1 MRGDRIEDALERSGA
16 ANLTLLRR
24 RIVHALE
31 HFEHVA
37 VRTAVLVDRH
47 RAEASTAPG
56 GISLREFRFG
66 VAGCVLAVAA
76 FLVARLTAWPPHED
90 ETLAL
95 FVGNRKLGELLN
107 IVLDERGGAPLH
119 FLLAAAAAHSG
130 GGLIAL
136 RLVSAVFA
144 LASIPLV
151 ALLAARLTDRATALA
166 ATILTSASWVLL
178 FHGVYGRMYS
188 LFLFTSALSYLA
200 LLWALERDGPWRF
213 ALWGLAA
220 IACVASHPYGAL
232 VLASQGLYVLAVRR
246 HLMKSLVAFAVVG
259 LLGTPFWL
267 ADLRLANRFD
277 VGVAGA
283 GGGKLGRPLPV
294 LEYLSDVAGDFTAS
308 WWLLRAPILLLAG
321 YGFWRLA
328 RTRRAAA
335 VLVACVFATP
345 TLAMLLARLGSS
357 ASPESRHLIFALPFF
372 MTALAFGLVSLAR
385 RFGRAVLVFGL
396 AALVAAEAGWTYAKT
411 PALVTGD
418 PGARVAG
425 RDAASAWL
433 AATSRADDIFF
444 GYEPVYLGAW
454 ERNHGVG
461 RIVIPRADSKLAA
474 SRLDALQRP
483 LGRGVWVFDAYDTNN
498 CPCARR
504 LAIETRAPWPSARYE
519 VRAFG
524 PYLVVRTRGRT
535 ETPKQYLDDAAQV
548 MIVGKSLFIGDA
560 DINFVTVRRA
570 ADRLG
575 VLGY

>member
-1 MRGDRIEDALERSGA
+1 M
-16 ANLTLLRR
+16 
-24 RIVHALE
+24 
-31 HFEHVA
+31 
-37 VRTAVLVDRH
+37 
-47 RAEASTAPG
+47 
-56 GISLREFRFG
+56 
-66 VAGCVLAVAA
+66 LAVAA

-95 FVGNRKLGELLN
+95 FVGSRKLGELLN

-119 FLLAAAAAHSG
+119 FLFAAAAAHSG
-130 GGLIAL
+130 GGLVAL

-151 ALLAARLTDRATALA
+151 TLIALRLTDRTTALA

-178 FHGVYGRMYS
+178 FHGIYGRMYS

-200 LLWALERDGPWRF
+200 LLWALERDGAWRF

-232 VLASQGLYVLAVRR
+232 VLASQGLYVLAARR
-246 HLMKSLVAFAVVG
+246 HLKEALVAFTAVGVVG
-259 LLGTPFWL
+259 IPFWL

-277 VGVAGA
+277 VGVAGPS
-283 GGGKLGRPLPV
+283 GGKLGRPLPV
-294 LEYLSDVAGDFTAS
+294 LEYLADVAGDFTAS
-308 WWLLRAPILLLAG
+308 WWIVRVPVLLLAG
-321 YGFWRLA
+321 YGLYRLA
-328 RTRRAAA
+328 RTRRSAAA
-335 VLVACVFATP
+335 LVVCVFATP
-345 TLAMLLARLGSS
+345 TLAMLLARLGGS

-372 MTALAFGLVSLAR
+372 MTILAVGLVAVAR
-385 RFGRAVLVFGL
+385 RFGSAVLVFGL
-396 AALVAAEAGWTYAKT
+396 AALVVAEAGWTYAKT

-418 PGARVAG
+418 PAVRVAG
-425 RDAASAWL
+425 REAASDWL
-433 AATSRADDIFF
+433 AATSRPDDIFF

-454 ERNHGVG
+454 ERNRDVG
-461 RIVIPRADSKLAA
+461 RILIPRADSKLAA
-474 SRLDALQRP
+474 SRLGELQRP

-504 LAIETRAPWPSARYE
+504 LDIEARAPWPSSRYE

-524 PYLVVRTRGRT
+524 PYLVVRTRERT
-535 ETPKQYLDDAAQV
+535 ETPKAYLDDAAQV